1 MELDAKINCHLIDKK
16 TLDEQGFNL
25 ECFSYY
31 VKVSIKK
38 KNGTIVFPKCK
49 AIEMEGQE
57 TIYFTENSDKN
68 LVMFFFATDNKNTT
82 IEKLFLN

>member
-16 TLDEQGFNL
+16 TLDEQGFNPKY
-25 ECFSYY
+25 FSYY
-31 VKVSIKK
+31 VKVLIKK
-38 KNGTIVFPKCK
+38 KKGTIVLPKCK

-57 TIYFTENSDKN
+57 TIYFTENKDKN